1 MQKSADVV
9 VIGGGST
16 GAAIAWRLT
25 QLGAGKVLLL
35 DKAGV
40 AGGATA
46 RSSGI
51 VRTHYLQETLARMA
65 LAARNVFEN
74 FSELVGGDPGF
85 RQVGFLAL
93 MRPEDVDAL
102 RANVEMH
109 RMLGIESHAL
119 DPQQGRELEPRMRW
133 DDVGGA
139 GWEPWSGY
147 ADPIAVT
154 NAFAAAARRGGA
166 EIVVGPAACAR
177 LRVEAGHVIGVET
190 AEGAVGAGDVVAAAG
205 YRSAQLLADVG
216 VELPLTP
223 IRHDVI
229 NIRRAPEFGAPHPI
243 VSDRVLGAY
252 NLPAEADISVSGTND
267 PGENVD
273 PDVEADVPPAAEHVE
288 WLLERHRMRFPGDQ
302 NATVAGGFTA
312 PYDVSPDIQPIL
324 GPVPGVGG
332 LHVAAGFS
340 GHGFKLSPIVG
351 MMVAEKIVNGRN
363 TEFDVDMF
371 RLSRFAEGKPITLD
385 HPYTFRTLG

>member
-16 GAAIAWRLT
+16 GTAIAWRLT
-25 QLGAGKVLLL
+25 QLGAGKILLL
-35 DKAGV
+35 DKAGI

-51 VRTHYLQETLARMA
+51 IRTHYLQETLARMA
-65 LAARNVFEN
+65 LAARTLFEN
-74 FSELVGGDPGF
+74 FSEVVGGEPGF
-85 RQVGFLAL
+85 RRVGFLAL

-109 RMLGIESHAL
+109 RSLGIESYAL
-119 DPQQGRELEPRMRW
+119 DPQQGRDLEPRMRW

-139 GWEPWSGY
+139 AWEPQSGV
-147 ADPIAVT
+147 ADPVAVS

-166 EIVVGPAACAR
+166 EIAVGPGARAR
-177 LRVEAGHVIGVET
+177 LRIQTGRVTGVET
-190 AEGAVGAGDVVAAAG
+190 DEGTIAAGVVVVAAG
-205 YRSAQLLADVG
+205 YRSAQLLEDVG
-216 VELPLTP
+216 VELPLMP
-223 IRHDVI
+223 IRHTVV
-229 NIRRAPEFGAPHPI
+229 NIRRVPNFGKPHPT

-252 NLPAEADISVSGTND
+252 NLSEGEDISVSGTND
-267 PGENVD
+267 PGDGVD
-273 PDVEADVPPAAEHVE
+273 PNVEAEVSPAPEHVD
-288 WLLERHRMRFPGDQ
+288 WLLERHRMRFPGEQD
-302 NATVAGGFTA
+302 AAVAGGFTA

-340 GHGFKLSPIVG
+340 GHGFKLSPIFG
-351 MMVAEKIVNGRN
+351 QMIAEKIVNGRN
-363 TEFDVDMF
+363 SEFDVDMF